1 MDGGAWWAAIYGV
14 AKSQTRLK
22 WLSSSRAS
30 LVAQAIKNLPVIW
43 ETQVQSLGQKDP
55 LEKVMAT
62 ILLANILAWRIPWT
76 EDPSGLHSM

>member
-1 MDGGAWWAAIYGV
+1 M
-14 AKSQTRLK
+14 
-22 WLSSSRAS
+22 
-30 LVAQAIKNLPVIW
+30 AQAIKNLPVIW